1 VTKGEGIVTAEA
13 WKRNVGSRAAL
24 IVAML
29 VAVALLIPTAARAD
43 APADSGVVERTPSL
57 SAWVISGDGLIVLT
71 GPPLVEG
78 CFGEGF
84 LTPIATV
91 VNTPSGATLT
101 KVTHSDQVWVFDD
114 EGFTNPLDWLFGRAC
129 PAVWAGQPAPDPLAQ
144 GEGLVRVNSRV
155 DADGVEHGNVRV
167 TAMVTTAD
175 GEDVHLNTHGTV
187 GVIGGDFINY
197 GG

>member
-1 VTKGEGIVTAEA
+1 
-13 WKRNVGSRAAL
+13 
-24 IVAML
+24 
-29 VAVALLIPTAARAD
+29 
-43 APADSGVVERTPSL
+43 VEQTPYL

-71 GPPLVEG
+71 GPSLEQG

-84 LTPIATV
+84 LERIATV
-91 VNTPSGATLT
+91 VSTPSGATLT
-101 KVTHSDQVWVFDD
+101 TLTHSDQVWVFDD
-114 EGFTNPLDWLFGRAC
+114 EGFTNPFDWLFGRAC
-129 PAVWAGQPAPDPLAQ
+129 PAVWAGQPPDPLAQ
-144 GEGLVRVNSRV
+144 GEGLVSVNSRL

-175 GEDVHLNTHGTV
+175 GQDVHLNVHGTI

>member
-1 VTKGEGIVTAEA
+1 MTKGEGIVTAEA

-144 GEGLVRVNSRV
+144 GEGLVSVNSHV
-155 DADGVEHGNVRV
+155 DADGVEHGKVVV
-167 TAMVTTAD
+167 TAKVTTAD
-175 GEDVHLNTHGTV
+175 GRDVHLNSHGGI
-187 GVIGGDFINY
+187 GVIGDFINY

>member
-1 VTKGEGIVTAEA
+1 MG
-13 WKRNVGSRAAL
+13 
-24 IVAML
+24 
-29 VAVALLIPTAARAD
+29 AVALLIPTAARAD
-43 APADSGVVERTPSL
+43 APDQSGVVEQTPYL

-71 GPPLVEG
+71 GPSLEQG

-84 LTPIATV
+84 LERIATV
-91 VNTPSGATLT
+91 VSTPSGATLT
-101 KVTHSDQVWVFDD
+101 TLTHSDQVWVFDG
-114 EGFTNPLDWLFGRAC
+114 EGFANPFDWLFGRAC
-129 PAVWAGQPAPDPLAQ
+129 PAVWAGQPPDPLAQ
-144 GEGLVRVNSRV
+144 GEGLVSVNSRL

-175 GEDVHLNTHGTV
+175 GQDVHLNVHGTI

>member
-1 VTKGEGIVTAEA
+1 MTEELSN
-13 WKRNVGSRAAL
+13 RSVGSRVAR
-24 IVAML
+24 IVAILMA
-29 VAVALLIPTAARAD
+29 VAVLIPTAARAD
-43 APADSGVVERTPSL
+43 APDESGVVERTPFL

-91 VNTPSGATLT
+91 VNTTSGATLT

-155 DADGVEHGNVRV
+155 DADGVEHGSVV
-167 TAMVTTAD
+167 LTAKVTTAD
-175 GEDVHLNTHGTV
+175 GRNVHLNSHGRI
-187 GVIGGDFINY
+187 GVIGSFINY